1 MGQPSALRRRLLD
14 YALGLPGAYL
24 DHPWGEDVVK
34 VRKKV
39 FVFFGMPEG
48 SAYPPGMTV
57 KLVESQ
63 PLAVAQPDVEP
74 AGYNLG
80 KSGWV
85 SVRFTDEMPYEMLR
99 VWIDESHRSIAP
111 KSLVARLSE
120 RQSARITDP
129 F

>member
-1 MGQPSALRRRLLD
+1 MATAPALRKRLLD
-14 YALGLPGAYL
+14 YALGLPEGYL

-48 SAYPPGMTV
+48 SEYPLGMTV

-63 PLAVAQPDVEP
+63 PIALAQPGVEP
-74 AGYNLG
+74 SGYNLG

-85 SVRFTDEMPYEMLR
+85 TVRFGPELPFEMLR
-99 VWIDESHRSIAP
+99 EWIDESYRVVAP
-111 KSLVARLSE
+111 KALATQVKAQTR
-120 RQSARITDP
+120 
-129 F
+129 